1 MKYKDYI
8 SIARPDH
15 WPKHIFIIPGI
26 ILAYFLVPNSELS
39 LLKIIIGFCS
49 ACLLSSANYVINE
62 WLDAPFDRYHTI
74 KKNRPLVL
82 GKISSI
88 SVLIEYAILVLAG
101 IYLSSLVGTMFLLTS
116 IIFIFFAI
124 LYNVKPFRMKD
135 RIYIDI
141 ILESFNNPIRLFFGW
156 FMVSGNTIPPY
167 SIILFYWFGG
177 AFLMS
182 TKRFGE
188 YRQLIRTE
196 TLTNLSNYRLSFG
209 KYTENSLLLSA
220 YFYSMLATFNI
231 AIFLVKYKIELILIF
246 PAIAILF
253 TYYLGISYKEFSIVQ
268 TPEKLFLD
276 KYLMAI
282 IIFTIIL
289 FSILLMI
296 EIPLLGM
303 LTESFITE
311 IF

>member
-15 WPKHIFIIPGI
+15 WSKHIFIIPGI
-26 ILAYFLVPNSELS
+26 LLALILVPNSELFLS
-39 LLKIIIGFCS
+39 KIIIGFCS

-62 WLDAPFDRYHTI
+62 WLDAPFDRYHPI
-74 KKNRPLVL
+74 KKTRPLVL

-88 SVLIEYAILVLAG
+88 NVLIEYAILILAG

-124 LYNVKPFRMKD
+124 LYNVKPFRIKD
-135 RIYIDI
+135 RVYSDI
-141 ILESFNNPIRLFFGW
+141 ILESFNNPLRLFFGW
-156 FMVSGNTIPPY
+156 FMISGNTIPPY
-167 SIILFYWFGG
+167 SIILFYWFSG

-182 TKRFGE
+182 AKRLAE
-188 YRQLIRTE
+188 YRQLISTE
-196 TLTNLSNYRLSFG
+196 ALTNLGNYRRSFA
-209 KYTENSLLLSA
+209 KYTEKSLLLSA
-220 YFYSMLATFNI
+220 YFYSLLATFNI
-231 AIFLVKYKIELILIF
+231 SVFLVKYKIELILIF
-246 PAIAILF
+246 PAISVLF
-253 TYYLGISYKEFSIVQ
+253 TYYLGVSYKESSIVQ

-276 KYLMAI
+276 KYLMVI

-289 FSILLMI
+289 FSTLLII
-296 EIPLLGM
+296 EIPLLGI
-303 LTESFITE
+303 LSESFITE